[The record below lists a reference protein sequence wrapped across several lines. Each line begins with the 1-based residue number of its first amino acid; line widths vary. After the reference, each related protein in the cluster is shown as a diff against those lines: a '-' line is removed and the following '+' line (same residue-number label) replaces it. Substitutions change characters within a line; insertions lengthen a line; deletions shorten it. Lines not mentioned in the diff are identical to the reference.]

1 MPKALITGINGFAG
15 THLNNLLVRENFDV
29 YGIVKPDK
37 ELGHDDRFFQVDI
50 NNFEGLKDAIE
61 KIRPDEIYHLAALAS
76 PSQSFK
82 EPSKTITTN
91 ISGQLNVL
99 EAVKQ
104 IGLLDTKVLVVSS
117 AEVYG
122 DADEKDLP
130 MNEESPL
137 KPLSPYAVSKIAQD
151 FLGYQYFRSHN
162 VKTIIVRPFN
172 TIGPNQLPM
181 YAIPSFAKQI
191 AEIEKGEKEP
201 VLRVGNLESR
211 RDFTDVRDMARA
223 YKLLMERGE
232 YGSAY
237 NIGSGRSYKIQEVL
251 DILLPFSDANI
262 IVEKD
267 PSLFR
272 PGDIPELRCDYH
284 KLHKATGWKPEITLE
299 ESLKDTLDYWRNIL

>member
-15 THLNNLLVRENFDV
+15 THLNNLLLNDNYDV

-37 ELGHDDRFFQVDI
+37 NLSDDERFFQVDI
-50 NNFEGLKDAIE
+50 QDFEGVKNVIE

-91 ISGQLNVL
+91 ILGQLNVL
-99 EAVKQ
+99 ESVKQ
-104 IGLLDTKVLVVSS
+104 IGLYNTKVLVVSS

-130 MNEESPL
+130 MSEDTPL

-151 FLGYQYFRSHN
+151 FLGYQYYRSHEI
-162 VKTIIVRPFN
+162 KTVIVRPFN
-172 TIGPNQLPM
+172 TIGPNQLPI
-181 YAIPSFAKQI
+181 YVVPSFAKQI
-191 AEIEKGEKEP
+191 AEIEKGDKEP
-201 VLRVGNLESR
+201 VLKVGNLESR
-211 RDFTDVRDMARA
+211 RDFTDVRDMVRA
-223 YKLLMERGE
+223 YRLLMEKGKCGE
-232 YGSAY
+232 VY
-237 NIGSGRSYKIQEVL
+237 NIGSGRSHKIQEVL
-251 DILLPFSDANI
+251 DILLSLSSANI

-267 PSLFR
+267 PLLFR
-272 PGDIPELRCDYH
+272 PGDIPELRCNYD
-284 KLHKATGWKPEITLE
+284 KLHRETGWKPEISLE